1 MNKFGGFIPD
11 YSGHNCSCNFN
22 LACVIPLPNTLS
34 LLWDLPFQ
42 AGPGLQW
49 CQSSLSC
56 SYSTSFLFIQSIIIR
71 RIILVYCRTETE
83 GRYSSFRYK
92 MCSYI
97 SMSFWST
104 LASDHSCYQYSWIVI
119 TWQVLSAVV
128 NKEYDGRNMLTIIV
142 HYVQHLWYD
151 ANVEQVVGL
160 HLITVAV
167 FLY

>member
-11 YSGHNCSCNFN
+11 YSGHNCSCIFN
-22 LACVIPLPNTLS
+22 LACVIPLPKTLS

-128 NKEYDGRNMLTIIV
+128 RRSEHVNNHRPLCTASVIWRQRWTGGRPASNHSGSILV
-142 HYVQHLWYD
+142 
-151 ANVEQVVGL
+151 
-160 HLITVAV
+160 LI
-167 FLY
+167 